1 MCRFMEVLFGS
12 SRNLVDLV
20 QMIEPTNASFLGPL
34 KPDQLD
40 TGRDHLISMAV
51 QGGVDQHVA
60 RSCLNTPVVSGF
72 LKAACQ
78 HNCRI
83 GVKMLMPRQAET
95 AGQRLYTRG
104 NASKSRVVGRWRHV
118 NV

>member
-1 MCRFMEVLFGS
+1 MCGFTEILFGS

-20 QMIEPTNASFLGPL
+20 QMIEPTNASFIGPL

-40 TGRDHLISMAV
+40 AGRDHLISMTV
-51 QGGVDQHVA
+51 QGGMDQHVA
-60 RSCLNTPVVSGF
+60 CSCLNAPVVSGF

-78 HNCRI
+78 YNCRV

-95 AGQRLYTRG
+95 ARQRLYTRG
-104 NASKSRVVGRWRHV
+104 NA
-118 NV
+118 